1 MVYAKIQNGEVSV
14 YPYSIAQLKLD
25 NPNTSFPSPI
35 SENVLERFDVYPVTI
50 ERPDYTVRTQKL
62 VEDTTPTLVDDV
74 WTLNYNVVNKTEEE
88 TQAYDDLYAESNR
101 NKRGD
106 LLAETD
112 WWALPDSPTMTDAQ
126 TAYRQA
132 LRDITTH
139 SNWPHL
145 EDSDWPTK
153 P

>member
-1 MVYAKIQNGEVSV
+1 MVYVKIQDGEVLA

-35 SENVLERFDVYPVTI
+35 SENVLEDFDVYPVTI
-50 ERPDYTVRTQKL
+50 ERPDYIVRTQKL
-62 VEDTTPTLVDDV
+62 VEDTAPTLVDNV
-74 WTLNYNVVNKTEEE
+74 WTLNYNVVSKTAEEI
-88 TQAYDDLYAESNR
+88 QAYDDLYAESNR
-101 NKRGD
+101 NKRDD

-112 WWALPDSPTMTDAQ
+112 WWASTDLTMTDDQ
-126 TAYRQA
+126 TSYRQA

-139 SNWPHL
+139 ENWPHL
-145 EDSDWPTK
+145 EEDDWPTK